1 MSEWQLI
8 ESAPKD
14 GTRILVW
21 IDPGYI
27 TVGYWLTD
35 SHKDRPKPFWGHE
48 LCGSRTSRARKYPP
62 THWQPLPA
70 SPAKPQQDDPD
81 PPYTMKALSQPKV
94 QE

>member
-1 MSEWQLI
+1 MSEWQPI
-8 ESAPKD
+8 KTAPKD

-48 LCGSRTSRARKYPP
+48 LCGSRTSRARKLPP
-62 THWQPLPA
+62 THWMSLPE
-70 SPAKPQQDDPD
+70 
-81 PPYTMKALSQPKV
+81 PPVKET
-94 QE
+94 EG